1 MVKVI
6 YQRAASPKIPKVLK
20 EKVMTMFHD
29 AVMSGHQGSKKTKE
43 RIRREFWWPEFGA
56 GVVRFYRSCD
66 ICQRTIAKG

>member
-1 MVKVI
+1 
-6 YQRAASPKIPKVLK
+6 
-20 EKVMTMFHD
+20 MFHD

-56 GVVRFYRSCD
+56 GIVRFYRSCD